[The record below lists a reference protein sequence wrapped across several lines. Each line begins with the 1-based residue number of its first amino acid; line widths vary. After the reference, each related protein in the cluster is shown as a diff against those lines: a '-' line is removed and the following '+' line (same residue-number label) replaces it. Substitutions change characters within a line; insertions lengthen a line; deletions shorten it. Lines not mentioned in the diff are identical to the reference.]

1 MNPAQRQ
8 FLLRNVPAC
17 HGTNGYL
24 YVTVTGVNTRDLD
37 RQDLHLLMIILE
49 KFLWNDLR
57 ALGYK
62 HRYLLWGVAMT
73 FVDGVKTS
81 GGLASVGETSG
92 DLSSGGKTSCDGT
105 SADEWREDE
114 RRTSKRRASGG
125 GRQVAG

>member
-1 MNPAQRQ
+1 MGAEK
-8 FLLRNVPAC
+8 ATDATADDGD
-17 HGTNGYL
+17 GTEAK
-24 YVTVTGVNTRDLD
+24 V
-37 RQDLHLLMIILE
+37 E
-49 KFLWNDLR
+49 EAKDLR

-73 FVDGVKTS
+73 FVDGVKMS

-92 DLSSGGKTSCDGT
+92 DLPSGGKTSCDRT

-114 RRTSKRRASGG
+114 RWTSKSRASGG